1 MVRIALFLLKGEKM
15 KRFLSLL
22 TLVILCFFAL
32 VPQALAAKFGTGN
45 EYSLDEGEVVQ
56 DSLYVGA
63 GTVAIR
69 GTIEDDLIVGG
80 GTVVVSGDVLGDVMV
95 GAGTVNISGSVA
107 DDVRAAGGLVSV
119 DGEVGGD
126 VVSSGGAVNL
136 GSESTIGGDLVAAA
150 GTVSSAGL
158 VSGRAKISAGNLR
171 ISGTINGNV
180 EAVTEEAP
188 RLSST
193 AKIGGDF
200 VYTSENEAEIREG
213 ASVAGKVT
221 HKLPKVRGRR
231 VEPGGLAAFF
241 FALGLIWKII
251 FLAAMFVAGSVLI
264 ALFPK
269 WTKSAADNIPGKP
282 WLSLGWGF
290 LLLIVTPVASILL
303 LITVIGLP
311 LGLIV
316 GALYAAALYLAWIV
330 VGRYAGWQIIRLIRK
345 EGEPSPY
352 WSLLLG
358 LVILALIMLIPILNI
373 FAYFLFVIAGLGAAV
388 MALSDSYREAKAEGR
403 A

>member
-1 MVRIALFLLKGEKM
+1 MARKAFFLLKGEKM
-15 KRFLSLL
+15 KRFFSLL
-22 TLVILCFFAL
+22 TFVILCFFVL
-32 VPQALAAKFGTGN
+32 VPEGLAAKFETGN

-126 VVSSGGAVNL
+126 VVSSGGTVNF
-136 GSESTIGGDLVAAA
+136 GSESTIGGDLVAAG
-150 GTVSSAGL
+150 GTVRSAGL
-158 VSGRAKISAGNLR
+158 VTGRAKISAGDLS

-180 EAVTEEAP
+180 EAVTENAP

-200 VYTSENEAEIREG
+200 VYTSEDEAELREG
-213 ASVAGKVT
+213 ASIVGEVT
-221 HKLPKVRGRR
+221 HKLPEVRGER
-231 VEPGGLAAFF
+231 VQPGGLALFF
-241 FALGLIWKII
+241 GLGLVWKIV
-251 FLAAMFVAGSVLI
+251 FLAAMFVAGAVLI
-264 ALFPK
+264 ALFPR
-269 WTKSAADNIPGKP
+269 WTKNAADNIPSKP

-290 LLLIVTPVASILL
+290 LLLIVTPIASVLL

-311 LGLIV
+311 LGLFV
-316 GALYAAALYLAWIV
+316 GGLYAAALYLAWIV
-330 VGRYAGWQIIRLIRK
+330 VGRYTGRQVIRLIRK

-373 FAYFLFVIAGLGAAV
+373 FAYFVFVIAGLGAAILAAV
-388 MALSDSYREAKAEGR
+388 DSFKAARAEGR
-403 A
+403 V